1 MTLGNLSG
9 GAHCP
14 CDEGAAAAAVTAA
27 DAPLGGTL
35 LLPAPLP
42 ANPPAAGAAPPS
54 LSPRGHQVVAVCLGS
69 IGALGFLSNLLV
81 LALFA
86 RCRALRTP
94 MNLLLVSIS
103 ASDLLVNVLGTP
115 FSFAASTQGRW
126 LIGRAGCVWY
136 GFVNAC
142 LGEQSPALR
151 VSVACCCC
159 GCGCFESGAHVM
171 SQRDLGIHGQ
181 CMRVKFACS
190 RESQSLTAGCD
201 HPQSDRRVE
210 LLEPRDLG

>member
-14 CDEGAAAAAVTAA
+14 CQGGAAAAAA
-27 DAPLGGTL
+27 DAHLSGTL

-42 ANPPAAGAAPPS
+42 AAAPPS
-54 LSPRGHQVVAVCLGS
+54 LSARGHLVVAVCLGS
-69 IGALGFLSNLLV
+69 IGTLGFLSNLLV

-136 GFVNAC
+136 GFVNAS
-142 LGEQSPALR
+142 LGEQS
-151 VSVACCCC
+151 V
-159 GCGCFESGAHVM
+159 CFV
-171 SQRDLGIHGQ
+171 LL
-181 CMRVKFACS
+181 
-190 RESQSLTAGCD
+190 SL
-201 HPQSDRRVE
+201 
-210 LLEPRDLG
+210 LLSSLVHL